1 MKRYPGQGV
10 WDRMQSF
17 HDHSKLPL
25 SPHFHLFTNSEVLYP
40 LSFVFLQRF
49 QYVGNAD

>member
-10 WDRMQSF
+10 WDKMQSF

-25 SPHFHLFTNSEVLYP
+25 SPHFHLFTNSEVLHTP
-40 LSFVFLQRF
+40 VLCVSTEVSVCRQ
-49 QYVGNAD
+49 G

>member
-40 LSFVFLQRF
+40 PVLCFSAEVSVCRQR
-49 QYVGNAD
+49 